1 MQWLVK
7 SIKGDFRDENQDRV
21 EIIEKDNTVL
31 ALLCDGMGG
40 HFGGSFASSIAVN
53 VITKEFLDNFN
64 PNLGDHKK
72 WFYDLIDIVKINM
85 KKQSVNEEM
94 HDMGTTLTAAL
105 IFKNQKKII
114 IFNSGDSRTYILNKN
129 NDLIQITVDHNY
141 YNQLIQEGYDK
152 VVANSQRESKYLT
165 SALGPTKKTTLEVF
179 ELNTESYMKTKSILL
194 TSDGIHSFLNNDEIE
209 LIIKNSDLSLKN
221 RIETI
226 LTSSQIANS
235 NDNMS
240 VALIEFEEE
249 DYV

>member
-1 MQWLVK
+1 MQWLAK

-53 VITKEFLDNFN
+53 VIVNEFLNSFN
-64 PNLGDHKK
+64 QNLADHKK

-85 KKQSVNEEM
+85 KKQSINEEM

-105 IFKNQKKII
+105 IFRKQKKII

-129 NDLIQITVDHNY
+129 DDLIQITVDHNY

-152 VVANSQRESKYLT
+152 IVANSQRESKYLT
-165 SALGPTKKTTLEVF
+165 SALGPSKKTTLEVF
-179 ELNTESYMKTKSILL
+179 ELNIESYMKTKSVLL
-194 TSDGIHSFLNNDEIE
+194 TSDGIHGFINNDEIE
-209 LIIKNSDLSLKN
+209 LIVKNSDLSLKS

-226 LTSSQIANS
+226 LTSAQIANS

-240 VALIEFEEE
+240 VAIIDFDEE

>member
-1 MQWLVK
+1 MQWLAK

-53 VITKEFLDNFN
+53 VIVNEFLNSFN
-64 PNLGDHKK
+64 QNLADHKK

-85 KKQSVNEEM
+85 KKQSINEEM
-94 HDMGTTLTAAL
+94 HDMGTTLTTAL
-105 IFKNQKKII
+105 IFRKQKKII

-129 NDLIQITVDHNY
+129 DDLIQITVDHNY

-152 VVANSQRESKYLT
+152 IVANSQRESKYLT
-165 SALGPTKKTTLEVF
+165 SALGPSKKTTLEVF

-194 TSDGIHSFLNNDEIE
+194 TSDGIHGFINNDEIE
-209 LIIKNSDLSLKN
+209 LIVKNSDLSLKS

-226 LTSSQIANS
+226 LTSAQIANS

-240 VALIEFEEE
+240 VAIIDFDEE

>member
-1 MQWLVK
+1 MQWLAK
-7 SIKGDFRDENQDRV
+7 SIRGDFRDENQDRV

-53 VITKEFLDNFN
+53 VIVNEFLNSFN
-64 PNLGDHKK
+64 QNLADHKK

-85 KKQSVNEEM
+85 KKQSINEEM

-105 IFKNQKKII
+105 IFRKQKKII

-129 NDLIQITVDHNY
+129 DDLIQITVDHNY

-152 VVANSQRESKYLT
+152 IVANSQRESKYLT
-165 SALGPTKKTTLEVF
+165 SALGPSKKTTLEVF

-194 TSDGIHSFLNNDEIE
+194 TSDGIHGFINNDEIE
-209 LIIKNSDLSLKN
+209 LIVKNSDLSLKS

-226 LTSSQIANS
+226 LTSAQIANS

-240 VALIEFEEE
+240 VAIIDFDEE

>member
-1 MQWLVK
+1 MQWLAK

-53 VITKEFLDNFN
+53 VIVNEFLNSFN
-64 PNLGDHKK
+64 QNLDDHKK

-85 KKQSVNEEM
+85 KKQSINEEM

-105 IFKNQKKII
+105 IFRKQKKII

-129 NDLIQITVDHNY
+129 DDLIQITVDHNY

-152 VVANSQRESKYLT
+152 IVANSQRESKYLT
-165 SALGPTKKTTLEVF
+165 SALGPSKKTTLEVF

-194 TSDGIHSFLNNDEIE
+194 TSDGIHGFINNDEIE
-209 LIIKNSDLSLKN
+209 LIVKNSDLSLKS

-226 LTSSQIANS
+226 LTSAQIANS

-240 VALIEFEEE
+240 VAIIDFNEE